1 MSRSAKRGLL
11 SGATLAIVVAL
22 VLLALGGTAP
32 SGRTA
37 GPVREIVLDAR
48 DVAFNEINPPIVLR
62 PGERVRFVVRNG
74 DPGVLH
80 SISLPGI
87 DSTVRDVLPGQKISF
102 EVTVPDAGRFEY
114 VCPQH
119 MPRMRGSIEVR
130 PAIPAQP

>member
-1 MSRSAKRGLL
+1 MSRSAKGGLL
-11 SGATLAIVVAL
+11 GGATLAAAAVLA
-22 VLLALGGTAP
+22 LLALGG
-32 SGRTA
+32 RT
-37 GPVREIVLDAR
+37 GPTTSATREIVLDAR
-48 DVAFNEINPPIVLR
+48 DVAFNEINPQIVLR

-87 DSTVRDVLPGQKISF
+87 DSTVRDVLPGQEITF

-130 PAIPAQP
+130 PASPAQP